1 MGGTIDDFEILF
13 VDDDQTILNMVE
25 EYLAAFDYRVSTV
38 DSGLKAL
45 DVIKD
50 KDFDIV
56 FTDFKMPD
64 IDGLELLAMIKEY
77 RPATEVIIV
86 TGHGTMESA
95 IQAMKFGSY
104 DYIQK
109 PFKLD
114 VLRIVINKVY
124 EEKRLKR
131 ENIVLRNR
139 VKERHRYDQLIGIS
153 LKMQEIYEQIEH
165 MGNGSPNVLI
175 QGESGTGKEL
185 TAHVIHRNS
194 ERNSY
199 PFVPV
204 NCKSFG
210 KGIAGDQLYDHI
222 VELFRSAEA
231 GTVFFDEITE
241 IKPDIQAAIYRAY
254 SENNF
259 NPNAEDN
266 NPRSSVRLLAATNR
280 NLEEATQRNY
290 FDRDFMSC
298 ISDVK
303 IFMPPLRE
311 RREDICLL
319 INHFLSRFNAKSE
332 NKVMNASPDAL
343 DVLLR
348 YNWPGNVIQ
357 LENVIERAFALRVDL
372 TIEMDDL
379 PSEIKTFGEISK
391 IS

>member
-1 MGGTIDDFEILF
+1 MDDFEILF

-25 EYLAAFDYRVSTV
+25 EYLVAFDYRVSIV

-45 DVIKD
+45 ERIKD

-131 ENIVLRNR
+131 ENIVLRTR

-153 LKMQEIYEQIEH
+153 LKMQEIYEQIDQ
-165 MGNGSPNVLI
+165 MSNGSPNVLI

-194 ERNSY
+194 DRSQHS
-199 PFVPV
+199 FVPV

-210 KGIAGDQLYDHI
+210 KGIAGDQLYENAF
-222 VELFRSAEA
+222 ELFKSARA
-231 GTVFFDEITE
+231 GTVFFDEIAE
-241 IKPDIQAAIYRAY
+241 IKPNVQAEISRAY

-259 NPNAEDN
+259 NPSGDRS
-266 NPRSSVRLLAATNR
+266 NPELSVRLLAATNR
-280 NLEEATQRNY
+280 NLEEATQRGHFNQDY
-290 FDRDFMSC
+290 LSC
-298 ISDVK
+298 FSDVK
-303 IFMPPLRE
+303 ILMPPLRE

-319 INHFLSRFNAKSE
+319 INHFLNKFNAKSE
-332 NKVMNASPDAL
+332 NKVINASPDVL

>member
-1 MGGTIDDFEILF
+1 MDDFEILF
-13 VDDDQTILNMVE
+13 VDDDKTILNMVE
-25 EYLAAFDYRVSTV
+25 EYLAAFDYRVSIV

-45 DVIKD
+45 ELIKD
-50 KDFDIV
+50 KDFDVV

-86 TGHGTMESA
+86 TGHGSMESA

-114 VLRIVINKVY
+114 VLRIVINKLY
-124 EEKRLKR
+124 EEKSLKR
-131 ENIVLRNR
+131 ENIVLRGR
-139 VKERHRYDQLIGIS
+139 VKERHKYDRLVGIS
-153 LKMQEIYEQIEH
+153 LKMQEIYEQIDH
-165 MGNGSPNVLI
+165 IQNGSPNVLI

-185 TAHVIHRNS
+185 AAHVIYGNS
-194 ERNSY
+194 DRKHHA
-199 PFVPV
+199 FIPV

-210 KGIAGDQLYDHI
+210 KGIAGDQMYAHAL
-222 VELFRSAEA
+222 ELFQSAEA
-231 GTVFFDEITE
+231 GTLFFDEITE
-241 IKPDIQAAIYRAY
+241 IRPADQAELKRAY
-254 SENNF
+254 AENNF
-259 NPNAEDN
+259 NPGVDDG
-266 NPRSSVRLLAATNR
+266 NPGSGVRLLAATSKS
-280 NLEEATQRNY
+280 LEEAAQRGVLNP
-290 FDRDFMSC
+290 DFLNC

-303 IFMPPLRE
+303 IQMPPLRE

-319 INHFLSRFNAKSE
+319 INHFLNQFNAKNDSTVL
-332 NKVMNASPDAL
+332 NVSPDAL

-372 TIEMDDL
+372 TINVDDL
-379 PSEIKTFGEISK
+379 PSEIITFGEISK